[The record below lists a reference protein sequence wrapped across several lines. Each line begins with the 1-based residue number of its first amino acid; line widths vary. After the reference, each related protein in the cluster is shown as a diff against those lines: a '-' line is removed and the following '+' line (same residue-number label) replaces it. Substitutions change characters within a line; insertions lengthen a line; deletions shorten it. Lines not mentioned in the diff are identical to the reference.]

1 MSDSSGQK
9 VIEAFVKYAVER
21 DDYNH
26 WWMEAWLISTKD
38 EFFEE
43 INSSST
49 TKTEVSLDGHA
60 SEKTGLEG

>member
-49 TKTEVSLDGHA
+49 TKTGENV
-60 SEKTGLEG
+60 